1 MGRFILGAACNDGC
15 AVITRIIG
23 VIALGGYA
31 VSMIK
36 NAFGAFAS
44 TVNAAAASPVA
55 TAFAFLLVLV
65 WAFSGA
71 HMHYSDFWQLLM
83 NTTSSVITF
92 LMVFILNNTQTR
104 DTAAIN
110 SKLDALILAVEA
122 ADNRLIGLERLP
134 HSEAQALQDEVQ
146 SLKDI
151 AAEVQE
157 LASDQT
163 L

>member
-1 MGRFILGAACNDGC
+1 
-15 AVITRIIG
+15 
-23 VIALGGYA
+23 
-31 VSMIK
+31 MIK

-44 TVNAAAASPVA
+44 AVNIGAASPVA
-55 TAFAFLLVLV
+55 TALAFLLVIV
-65 WAFSGA
+65 WALSGSR
-71 HMHYSDFWQLLM
+71 MHYSDFWQLLM

-134 HSEAQALQDEVQ
+134 QSEAQALQDEVH

-151 AAEVQE
+151 AAEVE
-157 LASDQT
+157 WLAKDET